1 MCDVSDETRNMD
13 FEEESNINFQYN
25 FNKSL
30 SVLIVLPH
38 NLSHLLYLS
47 FLWLSLVERK
57 KNTNSVLHNV
67 AGACMWSHLYYMQSD
82 LICLLYRVQ
91 YSQHWKKKKKI
102 EIHITNFNVIYS
114 FFYVQNLFCWCYVSQ
129 NWS

>member
-47 FLWLSLVERK
+47 FL
-57 KNTNSVLHNV
+57 
-67 AGACMWSHLYYMQSD
+67 
-82 LICLLYRVQ
+82 
-91 YSQHWKKKKKI
+91 
-102 EIHITNFNVIYS
+102 
-114 FFYVQNLFCWCYVSQ
+114 
-129 NWS
+129 